1 MCSESEKE
9 GEEGGGGTLEEE
21 GEYNRWVAVDRAPGL
36 AEWRSGT
43 AVVVAR
49 EEAHSRGD
57 SQEEGR
63 STRRRR

>member
-1 MCSESEKE
+1 M
-9 GEEGGGGTLEEE
+9 EEE

-43 AVVVAR
+43 AVVVAG

-57 SQEEGR
+57 SLEEGR